1 MKVRAWVLTVFL
13 GAGVAVPVAG
23 PADVACAAEGNHAA
37 LVVDTGEDVYEMCV
51 AFDESWV
58 SGIQLIKLAAQQHGL
73 DYALGYGG
81 RGVCR
86 LANVPDEEPS
96 QECLKDHEE
105 FWGYWR
111 GDESGGWTWSGQG
124 PASTQVRN
132 GDVEGWSYGAGRD
145 EASHAPPGARDEG
158 ARFRFESIC
167 PVTESP
173 PKDDEDDDE
182 PRDRPS
188 EREDENDDITIPLP
202 PGDDERKHKPKDK
215 ESPRPPPSASPE
227 PDERLI
233 DSAPDVS
240 ELEITASPSP
250 TSGELPARATSARSD
265 EDDDDDAQPPIAG
278 VLALLVTMAMGGV
291 AVYLIRRRTPEP
303 ED

>member
-1 MKVRAWVLTVFL
+1 MKLRSWALTIFL
-13 GAGVAVPVAG
+13 AAGLVAPVAG
-23 PADVACAAEGNHAA
+23 PAQVACAAGGNHAA
-37 LVVDTGEDVYEMCV
+37 LVVDTGADVYEMCV
-51 AFDESWV
+51 AFDEAWV
-58 SGIQLIKLAAQQHGL
+58 SGIKLIKLAAQQHDL

-111 GDESGGWTWSGQG
+111 GDGSGGWMWSGVG

-132 GDVEGWSYGAGRD
+132 GDVEGWSYGVGRD
-145 EASHAPPGARDEG
+145 ESSHAPPGAGDEG
-158 ARFRFESIC
+158 ARFRFKSIC
-167 PVTESP
+167 AGAEST
-173 PKDDEDDDE
+173 PKDDDDDGE
-182 PRDRPS
+182 PRDKPS
-188 EREDENDDITIPLP
+188 EREDKNDVTIPLP
-202 PGDDERKHKPKDK
+202 GDNEGKPKPKDK
-215 ESPRPPPSASPE
+215 ETPGAAPSAPPE

-233 DSAPDVS
+233 DSAPDLS
-240 ELEITASPSP
+240 ELEITPSPSP
-250 TSGELPARATSARSD
+250 TSEKLPASATSARSQ
-265 EDDDDDAQPPIAG
+265 DDDDRGAQPPIAG
-278 VLALLVTMAMGGV
+278 VLALIVTMAMAGV